1 LHREVNASRTKMQ
14 DKVKIGTRASQLA
27 LWQAHYIES
36 LLQKG
41 GIQTEIITFETIGDK
56 NLNQSLAEIGAK
68 GLFTQE
74 LEEKLISGEIDIAVH
89 SAKDMQSELAEG
101 LEIIAF
107 TEREKP
113 NDVLVSFDKN
123 FSLENSSKEIV
134 VGTSSARRTAV
145 LKRNYP
151 HVEIVNARGN
161 LQTRFRKMEEGQ
173 YQAMLLA
180 YAGVHRMGYDDKI
193 VKLFS
198 LQEFVPAVGQGS
210 IAIEASTLLAKN
222 KREIIRILTNN
233 IETEYCIVSER
244 TFLKKLQG
252 GCSVPLFA
260 LSTFTSGKLN
270 MHGGI
275 ISLDGIE
282 LIEETIQGAPSDAIA
297 LGENLA
303 DSLLKKGAGII
314 LENIKLQK
322 TKKQ

>member
-1 LHREVNASRTKMQ
+1 MQ
-14 DKVKIGTRASQLA
+14 NIIRIGTRASKLA

-41 GIQTEIITFETIGDK
+41 GMKTEIITLETIGDK

-74 LEEKLISGEIDIAVH
+74 LEEKLVAGEIDIAVH
-89 SAKDMQSELAEG
+89 SAKDMQSELSEG

-113 NDVLVSFDKN
+113 NDVLVSFDKK
-123 FSLENSSKEIV
+123 FSLENSSKEITI
-134 VGTSSARRTAV
+134 GTSSTRRKAV
-145 LKRNYP
+145 LRRNYP
-151 HVEIVNARGN
+151 HVKIVDARGN

-180 YAGVHRMGYDDKI
+180 YAGIHRMGYDDKI
-193 VKLFS
+193 VKLFP
-198 LQEFVPAVGQGS
+198 LEEFVPAVGQGS
-210 IAIEASTLLAKN
+210 IAIEASSLLDKS
-222 KREIIRILTNN
+222 KKETIRTLTNHT
-233 IETEYCIVSER
+233 ETEYCIVSER
-244 TFLKKLQG
+244 AFLKKLQG

-260 LSTFTSGKLN
+260 LSTLKFGKLY

-275 ISLDGIE
+275 ISLDGTE
-282 LIEETIQGAPSDAIA
+282 LIEETVQGDPASASNI
-297 LGENLA
+297 GESMAN
-303 DSLLKKGAGII
+303 SLLKKGAGLI